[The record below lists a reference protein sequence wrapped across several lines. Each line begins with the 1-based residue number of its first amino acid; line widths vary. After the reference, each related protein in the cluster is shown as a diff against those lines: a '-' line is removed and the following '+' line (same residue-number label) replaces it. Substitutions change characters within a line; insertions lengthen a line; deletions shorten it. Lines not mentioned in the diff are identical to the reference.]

1 MKEKYFKN
9 IILYKSILLIL
20 IIIWGGTV
28 QISNAESSDRNNL
41 TDLGGIL
48 FSIFSVLYL
57 VTSYQLYNFKVLGKK
72 LFAPLV
78 ATFIVLGLQ
87 LKQWTQYRLIRIY
100 FIWLFSILFHLY
112 SLLLKALSWEWF
124 TFQVLRKSLQ
134 MINEEPISKSNRC
147 SICLPR
153 NFL

>member
-28 QISNAESSDRNNL
+28 QISSAESSGRNNL

-57 VTSYQLYNFKVLGKK
+57 ITCYQLYNFKVIGKK

-78 ATFIVLGLQ
+78 AAFIVLGFATETINPMQIDKNLF
-87 LKQWTQYRLIRIY
+87 YLIIFYIVSPIFFIAQGLVMGMIY
-100 FIWLFSILFHLY
+100 
-112 SLLLKALSWEWF
+112 LS
-124 TFQVLRKSLQ
+124 S
-134 MINEEPISKSNRC
+134 INEKFSDD
-147 SICLPR
+147 
-153 NFL
+153 

>member
-28 QISNAESSDRNNL
+28 QISSAESSDRNNL

-78 ATFIVLGLQ
+78 ATFIVLGFATETINPIQIDKNLFYLVIFYIVSPIFFIAQ
-87 LKQWTQYRLIRIY
+87 GLVMRMIY
-100 FIWLFSILFHLY
+100 FSSIKEKFADH
-112 SLLLKALSWEWF
+112 
-124 TFQVLRKSLQ
+124 
-134 MINEEPISKSNRC
+134 
-147 SICLPR
+147 
-153 NFL
+153 

>member
-28 QISNAESSDRNNL
+28 QISSAESSDRNNL

-57 VTSYQLYNFKVLGKK
+57 ITCYQLYNFKVLGKK

-78 ATFIVLGLQ
+78 AAFIILGFATETINPMQIDKNLFYLVIFYIVSPIFFIAQ
-87 LKQWTQYRLIRIY
+87 GLVMGMIY
-100 FIWLFSILFHLY
+100 
-112 SLLLKALSWEWF
+112 LS
-124 TFQVLRKSLQ
+124 S
-134 MINEEPISKSNRC
+134 INEKFSDD
-147 SICLPR
+147 
-153 NFL
+153 

>member
-28 QISNAESSDRNNL
+28 QISNAENSDKNNL

-48 FSIFSVLYL
+48 FSIFALLYL
-57 VTSYQLYNFKVLGKK
+57 VTCYQLYNFKVLGKK

-78 ATFIVLGLQ
+78 ALFVVLGFATEVLNPMQ
-87 LKQWTQYRLIRIY
+87 IDKNLFYLVIFYIVSPIFFIAQGLVIGMIY
-100 FIWLFSILFHLY
+100 FS
-112 SLLLKALSWEWF
+112 S
-124 TFQVLRKSLQ
+124 
-134 MINEEPISKSNRC
+134 INEKFEDH
-147 SICLPR
+147 
-153 NFL
+153 

>member
-28 QISNAESSDRNNL
+28 QISNAENSDTNNL

-48 FSIFSVLYL
+48 FSIFSLLYL
-57 VTSYQLYNFKVLGKK
+57 VTCYQLYNFKVLGKK

-78 ATFIVLGLQ
+78 ALFVVLGFATEVLNPMQ
-87 LKQWTQYRLIRIY
+87 IDKNLFYLVIFYIVSPIFFISQGLVIGMIY
-100 FIWLFSILFHLY
+100 FS
-112 SLLLKALSWEWF
+112 S
-124 TFQVLRKSLQ
+124 
-134 MINEEPISKSNRC
+134 INEK
-147 SICLPR
+147 
-153 NFL
+153 FADH

>member
-28 QISNAESSDRNNL
+28 QISSAESSDRNNL

-57 VTSYQLYNFKVLGKK
+57 ITCYQLYNFKVIGKK

-78 ATFIVLGLQ
+78 AAFIVLGFATETINPMQIDKNLF
-87 LKQWTQYRLIRIY
+87 YLIIFYIVSPIFFIAQGLVMGMIY
-100 FIWLFSILFHLY
+100 
-112 SLLLKALSWEWF
+112 LS
-124 TFQVLRKSLQ
+124 S
-134 MINEEPISKSNRC
+134 INEKFSDD
-147 SICLPR
+147 
-153 NFL
+153 

>member
-1 MKEKYFKN
+1 MEEKYFKN

-28 QISNAESSDRNNL
+28 QISSAESSDRNNL

-57 VTSYQLYNFKVLGKK
+57 ITCYQLYTFKVLGKK

-78 ATFIVLGLQ
+78 ATFIFLGFATETINPMQ
-87 LKQWTQYRLIRIY
+87 IDKN
-100 FIWLFSILFHLY
+100 LFYLVIFY
-112 SLLLKALSWEWF
+112 I
-124 TFQVLRKSLQ
+124 V
-134 MINEEPISKSNRC
+134 
-147 SICLPR
+147 
-153 NFL
+153 

>member
-1 MKEKYFKN
+1 MTEKYFKN

-28 QISNAESSDRNNL
+28 QMSSAESSDRNNL

-57 VTSYQLYNFKVLGKK
+57 ITCYQLYNFKVIGKK

-78 ATFIVLGLQ
+78 AAFIVLGFATETINPMQIDKNLFYLVIFYIVSPIFFIAQ
-87 LKQWTQYRLIRIY
+87 GLVMGMIY
-100 FIWLFSILFHLY
+100 
-112 SLLLKALSWEWF
+112 LS
-124 TFQVLRKSLQ
+124 S
-134 MINEEPISKSNRC
+134 INEKFSDD
-147 SICLPR
+147 
-153 NFL
+153 

>member
-28 QISNAESSDRNNL
+28 QISNAENSDRNNL

-48 FSIFSVLYL
+48 FSIFSLLYL
-57 VTSYQLYNFKVLGKK
+57 VTCYQLYNFKVIGKK

-78 ATFIVLGLQ
+78 ALFIVLGFATEVLNPMQ
-87 LKQWTQYRLIRIY
+87 IDKNLFYLVIFYIVSPIFFIAQGLVIGMIY
-100 FIWLFSILFHLY
+100 FS
-112 SLLLKALSWEWF
+112 S
-124 TFQVLRKSLQ
+124 
-134 MINEEPISKSNRC
+134 INEK
-147 SICLPR
+147 
-153 NFL
+153 FADH

>member
-28 QISNAESSDRNNL
+28 QISNAENSDKNNL

-48 FSIFSVLYL
+48 FSIFSLLYL
-57 VTSYQLYNFKVLGKK
+57 VTCYQLYNFKVLGKK

-78 ATFIVLGLQ
+78 ALFVVLGFATEVLNPMQ
-87 LKQWTQYRLIRIY
+87 IDKNLFYLVIFYIVSPIFFIAQGLVIGMIY
-100 FIWLFSILFHLY
+100 FS
-112 SLLLKALSWEWF
+112 S
-124 TFQVLRKSLQ
+124 
-134 MINEEPISKSNRC
+134 INEK
-147 SICLPR
+147 
-153 NFL
+153 FADH